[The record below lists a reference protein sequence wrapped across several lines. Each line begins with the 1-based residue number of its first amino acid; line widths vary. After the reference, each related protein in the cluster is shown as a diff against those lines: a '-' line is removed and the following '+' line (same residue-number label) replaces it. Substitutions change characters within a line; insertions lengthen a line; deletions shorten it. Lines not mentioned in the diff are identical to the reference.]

1 MSAPQILI
9 LCFYLIGAGA
19 VAARHGEPEPGKVN
33 FWIYWCKNTALILI
47 LLVGGFFSDRASA
60 DVPANALRHRATLIR
75 TAQAEWGLG
84 APSATFAAQI
94 HQESTWRE
102 SITAPDDGRGLA
114 QFMDGTATWLVKRYP
129 ALGQADPY
137 NPAWAI
143 RALVRYDR
151 HLFDQVQGVDV
162 CQRMGAA
169 LKGYNAGV
177 GYVLRAQTKSAEPGI
192 WFGVTELI
200 RTGQSAKN
208 FEYSRLYPRW
218 IIYKHQPRYVAA
230 GFGKGVCA

>member
-1 MSAPQILI
+1 MRA
-9 LCFYLIGAGA
+9 
-19 VAARHGEPEPGKVN
+19 
-33 FWIYWCKNTALILI
+33 I
-47 LLVGGFFSDRASA
+47 LLALCMLGYGLWPSPTYAG

-137 NPAWAI
+137 NPAWAM
-143 RALVRYDR
+143 RAMVRYDR

-177 GYVLRAQTKSAEPGI
+177 GYVLRAQTRSAEPGI